1 MFDHLVD
8 VISRYLEAQIEAG
21 ADAVQVFESWGG
33 VLSNDDFR
41 KWSARPIQKIFSRLA
56 GHNVPRILF
65 VNNVAP
71 YLDMVRDLDCEVV
84 GIDHRVSL
92 RQAADALPDKA
103 VQGNLD
109 PSALFGPIE
118 QVREKTLNILDSLE
132 NHDRLIFNLGH
143 GIQPKTPIEAVE
155 ALVETVHTYRN

>member
-1 MFDHLVD
+1 VD
-8 VISRYLEAQIEAG
+8 VIGRYLEAQIEAG

-33 VLSNDDFR
+33 VLSNDDFH
-41 KWSARPIQKIFSRLA
+41 KWSIKPIQKIFSRLS

-92 RQAADALPDKA
+92 RQAADALPGKS

-109 PSALFGPIE
+109 PSALFGSIE
-118 QVREKTLNILDSLE
+118 QVKEKTRKILDSLDDL
-132 NHDRLIFNLGH
+132 DRLVFNLGH
-143 GIQPKTPIEAVE
+143 GIQPTTPIEAVE
-155 ALVETVHTYRN
+155 AMVETVHTYRK